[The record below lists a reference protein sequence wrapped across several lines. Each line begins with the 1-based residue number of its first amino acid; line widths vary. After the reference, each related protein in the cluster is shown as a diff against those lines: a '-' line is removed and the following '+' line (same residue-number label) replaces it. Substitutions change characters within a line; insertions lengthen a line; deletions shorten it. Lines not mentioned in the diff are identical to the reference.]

1 MFTLKRSIGMSTS
14 TARARHLALVTPP
27 STSKPAFLHR
37 RGTWYYFKRKVP
49 ADCRDLFG
57 GQRQLW
63 KSLGTDQ
70 LEKAKVMLA
79 VEVTEFD
86 LAVARHRRERATRA
100 AGVIPLTRRRGASA
114 LDASTVVGDDLA
126 GAAGPS
132 VDVLRAIEAAFSQL
146 RGLLGAPVAPAPAPS
161 PEFAMRPQAAPKQVS
176 ASTSQRGRIQPTL
189 LHLFE
194 DWKRKQ
200 TRPRTIGAVQ
210 NAVLE
215 FHELHGSLAVEAINR
230 QHARD
235 YRDALVERQLSEGTI
250 ENRLGFLST
259 LVRHGQ
265 TEMVEHVL
273 ANPFERIEIYGGQ
286 GVRTPKDRR
295 AFDVGELN
303 LVYASK
309 LYTENARPQ
318 GQTAEAAYWAPLLGP
333 FVGARIEE
341 VAQLRIDDIQRVNGS
356 WCLRICDL
364 GDEQNVKNM
373 GSFRRVPVHDT
384 LIRLGFL
391 KYVAEQARAGAE
403 RVFPSLSNQNT
414 NRIWSNAL
422 GKWWNRYID
431 GLGLSD
437 PRLDYHSFRYSFR
450 QQCSLCGIENETRD
464 ALTGHWVGNSDS
476 GRTYMKAENRQYPYP
491 KLVAAMNLLRYE
503 ELRVSHL
510 FVNEPMAGVEDA
522 LLR

>member
-1 MFTLKRSIGMSTS
+1 MSTS
-14 TARARHLALVTPP
+14 AARANHLALVRPTP
-27 STSKPAFLHR
+27 TSKPSFLHR
-37 RGTWYYFKRKVP
+37 RGPWYYFKRKVP
-49 ADCRDLFG
+49 SDCRELFG

-86 LAVARHRRERATRA
+86 LAVARHRRERAACA
-100 AGVIPLTRRRGASA
+100 AGAIPLSRPRTHAP
-114 LDASTVVGDDLA
+114 TVVPREPSGDA
-126 GAAGPS
+126 TPAAHAH
-132 VDVLRAIEAAFSQL
+132 VEVLRTIEAAFERL
-146 RGLLGAPVAPAPAPS
+146 RGLMASQPAPAVVPMPVRARRSVPADQPS
-161 PEFAMRPQAAPKQVS
+161 P
-176 ASTSQRGRIQPTL
+176 TSNPQRGRIQPTL

-200 TRPRTIGAVQ
+200 SRPRTIGAVQ

-215 FHELHGSLAVEAINR
+215 FHELHGSLPVQAINR

-235 YRDALVERQLSEGTI
+235 YRDALIERKLSDGTI
-250 ENRLGFLST
+250 ENRIGFLST

-265 TEMVEHVL
+265 MEMVEHVL

-295 AFDVGELN
+295 AFDVSELN
-303 LVYASK
+303 QVYASK
-309 LYTENARPQ
+309 LYTQGARPQ
-318 GQTAEAAYWAPLLGP
+318 GQAAEAAYWAPLMGP

-341 VAQLRIDDIQRVNGS
+341 VAQLRIEDVQRINGS

-364 GDEQNVKNM
+364 GDEQNVKNI
-373 GSFRRVPVHDT
+373 GSFRRVPLHDT
-384 LIRLGFL
+384 LIQLGFL
-391 KYVAEQARAGAE
+391 KYAAEQARAGAV
-403 RVFPSLSNQNT
+403 RVFPSLSNDNA
-414 NRIWSNAL
+414 NRIWSNSL

-431 GLGLSD
+431 GIGLSD

-450 QQCSLCGIENETRD
+450 QQCTLCGIENETRD
-464 ALTGHWVGNSDS
+464 ALTGHWVSNNDS

-491 KLVAAMNLLRYE
+491 KLVEAMKQLRYD
-503 ELRVSHL
+503 ELQVSHL
-510 FVNEPMAGVEDA
+510 FVDEPMAGVEEG

>member
-1 MFTLKRSIGMSTS
+1 MSTS
-14 TARARHLALVTPP
+14 AARAKHLALVSTT
-27 STSKPAFLHR
+27 STSKPPFLHR
-37 RGTWYYFKRKVP
+37 RDGLCYFKRKVP
-49 ADCRDLFG
+49 RDCRDLFG
-57 GQRQLW
+57 GKRQVW
-63 KSLGTDQ
+63 KSLGTDK

-86 LAVARHRRERATRA
+86 LAVARHRKEQAARA
-100 AGVIPLTRRRGASA
+100 AGVVLLSQGRRNDSGRPSMPRAEVSRG
-114 LDASTVVGDDLA
+114 TLA
-126 GAAGPS
+126 HLE
-132 VDVLRAIEAAFSQL
+132 VLQSIEAAFERL
-146 RGLLGAPVAPAPAPS
+146 RGLMV
-161 PEFAMRPQAAPKQVS
+161 PQAVPTPPVTPNSVTLPPTPAVLEPASPATPK
-176 ASTSQRGRIQPTL
+176 RGRIPPTL

-215 FHELHGSLAVEAINR
+215 FHELHGSLPIESINR

-235 YRDALVERQLSEGTI
+235 YRDALIERRLSDGTI
-250 ENRLGFLST
+250 GNRIGFLST

-265 TEMVEHVL
+265 MEMVEHVL

-286 GVRTPKDRR
+286 GLRTPKDRR

-303 LVYASK
+303 LIYASK
-309 LYTENARPQ
+309 LYTQNDRPQ
-318 GQTAEAAYWAPLLGP
+318 GQSAEAAHWAPLLGP

-341 VAQLRIDDIQRVNGS
+341 VAQLRMEDVQRINGS

-364 GDEQNVKNM
+364 GDEQTVKTP
-373 GSFRRVPVHDT
+373 GSFRRVPLHDS
-384 LIRLGFL
+384 LIQLGFL

-403 RVFPSLSNQNT
+403 RVFPSLSNDNT
-414 NRIWSNAL
+414 NRIWSNSL

-431 GLGLSD
+431 GIGLSD
-437 PRLDYHSFRYSFR
+437 SRLDYHSFRYTFR

-464 ALTGHWVGNSDS
+464 ALTGHWVSNNDS

-491 KLVAAMNLLRYE
+491 KLVAALKQLRYD
-503 ELRVSHL
+503 ELQVSHL
-510 FVNEPMAGVEDA
+510 FVDEPMAGVEEA